1 MDFHAS
7 RNSIRQNSI
16 CMSRSLHFDT
26 LAVHAGMK
34 PDDTGSCQVPIYQTA
49 SFAFRNAEHAA
60 DLFNLKEF
68 GYVYSRLTNPT
79 VAALEE
85 RMAALEGGIGGTAAA
100 SGHAVQLTAL
110 FNLMRPGDEVI
121 ASSRLYGGTTSQF
134 KNSFV
139 QFGWKAKI
147 VDIDDHEAVRKAIT
161 PHTRAIYVESFA
173 NPAGA
178 VADMEALAKIAHDHG
193 IPLMVDNTM
202 ASPYLVRPIEWGADI
217 VLNSTT
223 KFLCGNGA
231 AMGGV
236 VVDSGKFDWSQ
247 NDKFSLM
254 TGPEPA
260 YNGMR
265 FHDTFKSMAFTARAH
280 AVGLR
285 DLGAC
290 QSPLN
295 AFLTLNGIETLHLRM
310 QRHCDNAARVAEFLD
325 SHSKVSWVSYAGLAS
340 SPYHKL
346 VKKYSPKGSGA
357 VFTFGV
363 KGGYDAA
370 KKMVESLALFKHVA
384 NIGDTRSLIIHPA
397 STTHSQLSDEH
408 RAAVGV
414 RPEGMRVSIGLE
426 HADDIIADLDQ
437 ALQKTG

>member
-1 MDFHAS
+1 MP
-7 RNSIRQNSI
+7 RNNN
-16 CMSRSLHFDT
+16 LKFET
-26 LAVHAGMK
+26 LAIHSGIK
-34 PDDTGSCQVPIYQTA
+34 QDETGSCQVPIYQTA
-49 SFAFRNAEHAA
+49 SYTFKSAEHAA
-60 DLFNLKEF
+60 NLFNLQEN

-79 VAALEE
+79 VTALEQ
-85 RMAALEGGIGGTAAA
+85 RIAALEGGTGGTAAA

-110 FNLMRPGDEVI
+110 FNLMQPGDDIV

-139 QFGWKAKI
+139 QFGWKANI
-147 VDIDDHEAVRKAIT
+147 VDIDDLEKVRKAIT
-161 PHTRAIYVESFA
+161 PKTKGIYVESFA

-178 VADMEALAKIAHDHG
+178 VADIEALAKIAHENG
-193 IPLMVDNTM
+193 IPLLVDNTM
-202 ASPYLVRPIEWGADI
+202 ASPYLIRPIEWGADI

-231 AMGGV
+231 AMGGAV
-236 VVDSGKFDWSQ
+236 VESGKFDWAQ
-247 NDKFSLM
+247 NDKFPLM

-265 FHDTFKSMAFTARAH
+265 FYDTFKHMAFTVRAH

-285 DLGAC
+285 DLGAS
-290 QSPLN
+290 QSPMN

-310 QRHCDNAARVAEFLD
+310 ERHCENAMKVAQFLND
-325 SHSKVSWVSYAGLAS
+325 HSEVSWVTYAGLPS
-340 SPYHKL
+340 SPYHAL
-346 VKKYSPKGSGA
+346 AKKYSPKGFGA
-357 VFTFGV
+357 VFTFGA

-370 KKMVESLALFKHVA
+370 KSIVGSLNLFKHVA

-414 RPEGMRVSIGLE
+414 KPEGMRVSIGLE
-426 HADDIIADLDQ
+426 HVDDIIADLDQ
-437 ALQKTG
+437 ALHKAKGSKAA